1 MAVGLKT
8 IEIIEKENLLKNAQV
23 MGEYFIKRLKEM
35 QEKYPD
41 KILDVRGLG
50 LMIGVDFKDM
60 RCRDHVV
67 NEAFKQRLLLLGC
80 GFKTIRI
87 APPLIIKE
95 DIADHGLYVF
105 EAILKDLK

>member
-1 MAVGLKT
+1 
-8 IEIIEKENLLKNAQV
+8 

-35 QEKYPD
+35 QEKYPE
-41 KILDVRGLG
+41 KILDVRGIG
-50 LMIGVDFKDM
+50 LMIGVDFRDM
-60 RCRDHVV
+60 KCRDFIV

-87 APPLIIKE
+87 APPLIIKK

-105 EAILKDLK
+105 EDIVKGLK